1 MFYHI
6 TLFLLKVAEALN
18 YLHSRQFIYRDLKPE
33 NVLVWKYPRPETQW
47 LPDVCVF
54 VKLADYGISKQI
66 TPQGIR
72 GVEGTRP
79 YLPPEVIL
87 HGGREAYSTKLDVYG
102 YGMFM
107 YFLVSFRT
115 PFDSGRPITSLLEE
129 GKRPEL
135 SPKVVC
141 SYCDMFFG
149 GIIATLSEARSSV
162 SVTLLRAMYVC
173 MYLNNLPLDMSP
185 LPNPNARL
193 YASFLFYMHMY
204 YIISEASPC
213 YQDFR
218 VDVLVLE

>member
-1 MFYHI
+1 M
-6 TLFLLKVAEALN
+6 KVAEALN
-18 YLHSRQFIYRDLKPE
+18 YLHSRQFIYRDFKPE

-72 GVEGTRP
+72 GVEGTCP

-107 YFLVSFRT
+107 YFLVSRT

-135 SPKVVC
+135 SSKVLC
-141 SYCDMFFG
+141 SYCGVFFG
-149 GIIATLSEARSSV
+149 GIIATLSEARSSA

-173 MYLNNLPLDMSP
+173 MYLNNLPLDMAP
-185 LPNPNARL
+185 LPNPKL
-193 YASFLFYMHMY
+193 CMLPFCSY